1 MSDQPERRYT
11 EDGSII
17 RECECALW
25 HWDREK
31 LHWVRREEGGEFAG
45 FPPMS
50 PGPFMCTGYADKYCG
65 SFCDAS
71 GYATP
76 GTLVLWE
83 AHRRLA
89 RDLIRTDAAHYQCTG
104 SALIPLIG
112 IATSE
117 DEIQRANTAAANA
130 CAEAR
135 ATLAAREGA

>member
-1 MSDQPERRYT
+1 MSDQPARQYA
-11 EDGSII
+11 EDGSFADSM
-17 RECECALW
+17 CECKWWTW
-25 HWDREK
+25 HPDFP
-31 LHWVRREEGGEFAG
+31 VRSWEHDSEDEDEWEDAQFEAFICRH
-45 FPPMS
+45 
-50 PGPFMCTGYADKYCG
+50 CG